1 MNSKFSKKKTLPTG
15 FRDILTNE
23 ANLQLNYAQKL
34 IKSFNQWG
42 YNLIEPPLIEY
53 EETLLDIKND
63 KLSNKTFTFQD
74 PLTKETLSLRP
85 DITIQLARIAWD
97 RLSDYPKPLRLCYY
111 GDVFRADKP
120 KLSDDRQFKQAGVE
134 LIGSKS
140 IFADIEIIL
149 LSLESLAQIG
159 FKKISLDLNIPIII
173 EKIFDD
179 YNIDKNKK
187 NELKKLIA
195 KKDIKTLLHFNKNL
209 YKLLTQLIDAS
220 GPLKSNIKKIKKIDL
235 GSNAKKVIQNFINI
249 SNILLK
255 QSQKYNL
262 SIDLLEQRGFEYHSG
277 VTFSIFCIN
286 SKKEVCRGG
295 RYLTSEGED
304 AVGSTFFLNQ
314 FFQFNKEVKE
324 KKNKILIPFGNLLDK
339 TISTLR
345 KKGWITIQNID
356 DKKNSQIARSNNCK
370 FIFKN
375 GKIKKI

>member
-1 MNSKFSKKKTLPTG
+1 MSLKFSKKKLLPIG

-23 ANLQLNYAQKL
+23 ANLQLNYANQL
-34 IKSFNQWG
+34 IKSFNRWG

-53 EETLLDIKND
+53 EKTLSDIKND
-63 KLSNKTFTFQD
+63 KLSSKTFTFLD
-74 PLTKETLSLRP
+74 PLTKENLSLRP
-85 DITIQLARIAWD
+85 DITTQLARIASD
-97 RLSDYPKPLRLCYY
+97 RLFDLPKPIRLCYY

-134 LIGSKS
+134 LIGSDS
-140 IFADIEIIL
+140 FFADIEIII
-149 LSLESLAQIG
+149 LSLESLSQIG
-159 FKKISLDLNIPIII
+159 FKEISLDLNIPIII
-173 EKIFDD
+173 EKIFHDL
-179 YNIDKNKK
+179 NIDKDKK

-195 KKDIKTLLHFNKNL
+195 KKDIKTLSNFDKSL
-209 YKLLTQLIDAS
+209 YKILIQLIEAS
-220 GPLKSNIKKIKKIDL
+220 GPLKKNIKKIKKIKL
-235 GSNAKKVIQNFINI
+235 GINAQKEMQNFINI

-255 QSQKYNL
+255 KFNKYNF

-295 RYLTSEGED
+295 RYFTSENEH

-314 FFQFNKEVKE
+314 FFQFNKKVKE
-324 KKNKILIPFGNLLDK
+324 KNNKILIPFKNLLDK
-339 TISTLR
+339 NISKLR

-356 DKKNSQIARSNNCK
+356 NKLNDEIAKSYDCK
-370 FIFKN
+370 FILKG